1 MSSIN
6 IFRQHSSNF
15 QPFPVTVKQG
25 FIPDASRYSIL
36 NTNILPPNIGAANN
50 KYLMEYSF
58 TSWEHR
64 RKQQAPEADLILP
77 LIAAAGSVGMNR
89 RQIGNAVQLDRQVL
103 DELLTGMV
111 QVGLLTVI
119 WRDETPV
126 YRAGLSGI

>member
-1 MSSIN
+1 M
-6 IFRQHSSNF
+6 
-15 QPFPVTVKQG
+15 G
-25 FIPDASRYSIL
+25 
-36 NTNILPPNIGAANN
+36 
-50 KYLMEYSF
+50 
-58 TSWEHR
+58 
-64 RKQQAPEADLILP
+64 
-77 LIAAAGSVGMNR
+77 R